1 MKFISSQDN
10 KYIKLAAS
18 LKHKKYR
25 DAQGMF
31 LIEGRRAVDEALEYP
46 NLVQAVFGDERF
58 TEDNPMYAVVAKIPD
73 CFWVDSRLMKH
84 ICSTEEPQGIAAIV
98 KKPACSWDVMLEQRG
113 IIILM
118 DRISD
123 PGNLGS
129 MLRTCWA
136 FGVDGVL
143 MTSGTVDPFSPKVV
157 RSSMGAIL
165 NVPVFTNVS
174 EEQLDV
180 VNEHGYRFMSTDI
193 SGSVKY
199 SAVKYGSQLV
209 IVFGSEAQGVSEG
222 LKKRCDFF
230 INIPIN
236 PRVDS
241 LNVAAACA
249 IIVAEARRQY
259 QVGAEM
265 A

>member
-1 MKFISSQDN
+1 MKVIGSQDN
-10 KYIKLAAS
+10 KFIKLASS

-25 DAQGMF
+25 DAQGLF
-31 LIEGRRAVDEALEYP
+31 LIEGRRAVEEALERS
-46 NLVQAVFGDERF
+46 NLVQAVFWDQRL
-58 TEDNPMYAVVAKIPD
+58 TEDNPMYAAAARFPD
-73 CFWVDSRLMKH
+73 CYCVDTRLMKH

-98 KKPACSWDVMLEQRG
+98 KKPACSWDVMLDQRG
-113 IIILM
+113 ILIML

-129 MLRTCWA
+129 ILRTCWA

-143 MTSGTVDPFSPKVV
+143 MTSGCVDPFSPKVV
-157 RSSMGAIL
+157 RSTMGAIL
-165 NVPVFTNVS
+165 DVPVFTNVS
-174 EEQLDV
+174 DEQLDV
-180 VNEHGYRFMSTDI
+180 LNERGYRFMSTDI

-199 SAVKYGSQLV
+199 SAVNYGRQLV
-209 IVFGSEAQGVSEG
+209 IIFGSEAEGVSIN
-222 LKKRCDFF
+222 LRKRCDFF
-230 INIPIN
+230 INIPLN

-259 QVGAEM
+259 QEGAEM

>member
-1 MKFISSQDN
+1 MKVITSQDN
-10 KYIKLAAS
+10 KFIKLAAS

-25 DAQGMF
+25 DNLGIF
-31 LIEGRRAVDEALEYP
+31 LIEGRRAVAEALKSSQ
-46 NLVQAVFGDERF
+46 LVQTVFWNERL
-58 TEDNPMYAVVAKIPD
+58 TEEDPLYPAAASFPD
-73 CFWVDSRLMKH
+73 CFGVDTRLMKH

-98 KKPACSWDVMLEQRG
+98 KKPDCAWDDMLDRKG
-113 IIILM
+113 ILILL

-129 MLRTCWA
+129 ILRTCWA

-143 MTSGTVDPFSPKVV
+143 MTKGCVDPFSPKVV
-157 RSSMGAIL
+157 RSTMGAIL

-174 EEQLDV
+174 EEQLNV
-180 VNEHGYRFMSTDI
+180 LNQRGYQFISTDI
-193 SGSVKY
+193 AGSMKY
-199 SAVKYGSQLV
+199 SAVKYVRPLV
-209 IVFGSEAQGVSEG
+209 IIFGSEAEGVSND
-222 LKKRCDFF
+222 LKKRCNFF

-249 IIVAEARRQY
+249 IIMAEAQRQH
-259 QVGAEM
+259 QEGAEM